1 MSHAFQTNPRAAWL
15 IVAAISALAIT
26 SILSAC
32 QIQDLVRVDVPDG
45 VQKAIEVE
53 PRISVSDSG
62 AAWEEWVAW
71 VDRNSSRFSDEID
84 RGQETAGLI
93 ASLTQTGIALG
104 QDAASTLP
112 GGALIST
119 GLALMGGLFLK
130 RPGDKAKER
139 AEADKSYTA
148 GLLKGRKIGQSIAEG
163 VRNLKDSQE
172 GEQA

>member
-1 MSHAFQTNPRAAWL
+1 MSQAFRTNPRAAWL

-32 QIQDLVRVDVPDG
+32 QVQDPDG
-45 VQKAIEVE
+45 VQKAIDVE
-53 PRISVSDSG
+53 PRISVSDSA

-71 VDRNSSRFSDEID
+71 VDRNSSRFSDEIN

-112 GGALIST
+112 GGAFLST

-139 AEADKSYTA
+139 AESERAFTA
-148 GLLKGRKIGQSIAEG
+148 GLTKVREIAQSVAEG
-163 VRNLKDSQE
+163 VRALKDTQQ
-172 GEQA
+172 GDKA

>member
-1 MSHAFQTNPRAAWL
+1 MSQAFKTNPRAAWL
-15 IVAAISALAIT
+15 IVAAITALAIT

-32 QIQDLVRVDVPDG
+32 QIQDIVRVDVPAG
-45 VQKAIEVE
+45 IQQAIDLE

-84 RGQETAGLI
+84 RGQATAGLI
-93 ASLTQTGIALG
+93 ASLTDTGLALG
-104 QDAASTLP
+104 KDAASTLP
-112 GGALIST
+112 GGAFIST

-139 AEADKSYTA
+139 AEAEKSYNA
-148 GLLKGRKIGQSIAEG
+148 GLEKGQRISTSVLAGIESLKE
-163 VRNLKDSQE
+163 SQ
-172 GEQA
+172 GGGKS